1 VLPPT
6 ITTTDYHTAGEP
18 FRIVVESPVPIVG
31 SSVAERRAFA
41 IKDPVVQELRA
52 VLGSIDGCRARFSRG
67 CAFGICRRHRR
78 ASSAAGTTVTSPAP
92 RVERLI
98 LVGTVTKLPL

>member
-18 FRIVVESPVPIVG
+18 FRIVVESPAPIVG

-41 IKDPVVQELRA
+41 IKDPEVQELRA
-52 VLGSIDGCRARFSRG
+52 VLGSIEGCRARSAVGAR
-67 CAFGICRRHRR
+67 IRNLP
-78 ASSAAGTTVTSPAP
+78 SSPTGVVGTGTTVTSPA
-92 RVERLI
+92 RRL
-98 LVGTVTKLPL
+98 LSG

>member
-1 VLPPT
+1 MTGWVVLPPT

-52 VLGSIDGCRARFSRG
+52 VLGSIDRCRPRFSRG
-67 CAFGICRRHRR
+67 CAHSESAVVTDGRRRHGDYRDQPG
-78 ASSAAGTTVTSPAP
+78 AAC
-92 RVERLI
+92 
-98 LVGTVTKLPL
+98 